1 MISFNGYNENTL
13 TFQGTATVGYPVKI
27 SDGLVA
33 DAENGEDFIGIAVG
47 VHGDYVV
54 VQLDG
59 YVEMSTDGSSFSYGY
74 GGLLATGDGN
84 VTAVSTESSTSDS
97 EDSEDDASDESTESD
112 GSSTS
117 TSTAHEYKII
127 KIDSDNN
134 TVGFIL

>member
-74 GGLLATGDGN
+74 GGILATGDGN
-84 VTAVSTESSTSDS
+84 VTAVSTESTSDS
-97 EDSEDDASDESTESD
+97 EDESDESTESD
-112 GSSTS
+112 TSSSSS

>member
-74 GGLLATGDGN
+74 GGILATGDGN

-97 EDSEDDASDESTESD
+97 EDSDDSDAESD
-112 GSSTS
+112 TSDGTS

>member
-74 GGLLATGDGN
+74 GGILATGDGN

-97 EDSEDDASDESTESD
+97 EDSDESTDSSS
-112 GSSTS
+112 SSTS

>member
-74 GGLLATGDGN
+74 GGILATGDGN

-97 EDSEDDASDESTESD
+97 EDESDESTESD